1 MASLVIRK
9 LDDGLKERLRVRA
22 ARHGRSMEEEV
33 RVLLR
38 NALEEPGVHRNLAD
52 LATSLFGK
60 EGVELEPHPEV
71 PIRPPPDLGT

>member
-1 MASLVIRK
+1 MASLVIRN

-22 ARHGRSMEEEV
+22 AQHGRSMEEEV

-38 NALEEPGVHRNLAD
+38 EALEGPGPHRNLAD

-60 EGVELEPHPEV
+60 QGLELEPHPEV
-71 PIRPPPDLGT
+71 PVRPPPDLDA